1 MIQSPLSQTQV
12 EFVLPKGLLTADD
25 ALHQHGVIRSATAA
39 DEFAVQ
45 KDPAVQ
51 DNSAHAALL
60 MLSRVVIQLGTL
72 EKITIAQL
80 EDLFTLD
87 LDYLQTLFNRLNP
100 PESALSLTGE
110 AIGYPLSQ
118 LRQEIALIA
127 WHFHWSLSEI
137 LQLEHRDRQ
146 AWVTEIR
153 GILARSTS

>member
-1 MIQSPLSQTQV
+1 MMPSPIFQTQV
-12 EFVLPKGLLTADD
+12 EFILPKGLLTADGT
-25 ALHQHGVIRSATAA
+25 LHQRGVIRSATAA

-45 KDPAVQ
+45 KDALVQ
-51 DNSAHAALL
+51 DNPARAVLL

-72 EKITIAQL
+72 ESITIAQL
-80 EDLFTLD
+80 ENLFTLD

-100 PESALSLTGE
+100 PESVLSLTGE
-110 AIGYPLSQ
+110 TIGYPLPQ

-153 GILARSTS
+153 GILARSN